1 MDAIPL
7 CYYQVERKNKNE
19 WITKIS
25 WLYCIVQ
32 MNTNAEFRKD
42 FLELW
47 NKRFP
52 AFLDELMTETENKWV
67 LSPVAVV
74 TVVES
79 PVKKAKS
86 PPPGKK
92 EKKTKTKAK
101 ATSPKKPVSPKKDK
115 KTKDKPKPVVVSPK
129 KDKKT
134 KDKAKPVIDDKK
146 SKTKP
151 DAKANATPAP
161 VESPKKPAPKPA
173 SLDDLKK
180 MTVAMLKE
188 KLKENGVLFGQKAK
202 KDELVKLLS
211 TAPMIKSAP
220 VRYEKAEN
228 TVSVEESDDGS
239 LVDGKTMRA
248 FSDKLEKS
256 GGYATTEG
264 EDSSVSDL

>member
-1 MDAIPL
+1 
-7 CYYQVERKNKNE
+7 
-19 WITKIS
+19 
-25 WLYCIVQ
+25 

-52 AFLDELMTETENKWV
+52 SFLDELMTETENKWV

-74 TVVES
+74 TVVDS

-101 ATSPKKPVSPKKDK
+101 AVSPKKTKPVVASPKKDK
-115 KTKDKPKPVVVSPK
+115 KPKAKPESPK

-134 KDKAKPVIDDKK
+134 KDKAKPVVDNKK
-146 SKTKP
+146 SKP
-151 DAKANATPAP
+151 
-161 VESPKKPAPKPA
+161 ESPKKTA

-211 TAPMIKSAP
+211 TAPMIKTAP

-239 LVDGKTMRA
+239 LVDGKTMKA

-256 GGYATTEG
+256 GYATTEG
-264 EDSSVSDL
+264 EDSSESDL